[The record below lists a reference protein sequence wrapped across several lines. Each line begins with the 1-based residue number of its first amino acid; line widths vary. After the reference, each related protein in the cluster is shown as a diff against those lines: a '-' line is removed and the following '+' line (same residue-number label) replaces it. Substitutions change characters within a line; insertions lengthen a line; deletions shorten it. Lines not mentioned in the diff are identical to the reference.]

1 MLYMNQTLLTSA
13 FPWTDMVGNELSW
26 QQRLY
31 TSDGVSFRVGP
42 VRVRQVRMPPREC
55 RFLFHASFRDVCVRS
70 ELMHPS
76 KSGFILYISVSDL
89 CVRSECRVV
98 SAGFCFM
105 PVLGTCASV
114 ENMAPSVYVS
124 TLNTAVAVTFAPAVL

>member
-13 FPWTDMVGNELSW
+13 FPWADMVGNELPW

-42 VRVRQVRMPPREC
+42 VRVRQVRMPRRES
-55 RFLFHASFRDVCVRS
+55 RFLFPANVSDVCIRS
-70 ELMHPS
+70 ELMQPP
-76 KSGFILYISVSDL
+76 KSRFLLYISVSDV

-98 SAGFCFM
+98 SPGFYFM
-105 PVLGTCASV
+105 PVLGTCGSV
-114 ENMAPSVYVS
+114 EN
-124 TLNTAVAVTFAPAVL
+124 TAL